1 LSDDDDDSF
10 LISKDILPSIEEFGF
25 VETILGDPDG
35 SLRQFR
41 SSTGLHVREYE
52 GHFEIH
58 RDKVDPRAN
67 PIGHLVKDSP
77 ETLLAFGTASLLSHV
92 FSRKDA
98 NDSKHAYGNP
108 LDFLSMFFFLNRFFR
123 ALKRPL
129 F

>member
-1 LSDDDDDSF
+1 LSYDDEDAF

-35 SLRQFR
+35 CLRQFR
-41 SSTGLHVREYE
+41 NSTGLHVREYE
-52 GHFEIH
+52 DHFEIH

-67 PIGHLVKDSP
+67 PIGHLIKDSP
-77 ETLLAFGTASLLSHV
+77 ETLLAFGTASLLSHAL
-92 FSRKDA
+92 SKKEAD
-98 NDSKHAYGNP
+98 DSKHAYGNP

-123 ALKRPL
+123 ALKRLL